1 MEWEEIE
8 TVEPYEKGSRI
19 LMEKAEVPG
28 GWLARTITYTW
39 DGYPQGASVTFVPD
53 PEHTW

>member
-1 MEWEEIE
+1 VEWEEIE